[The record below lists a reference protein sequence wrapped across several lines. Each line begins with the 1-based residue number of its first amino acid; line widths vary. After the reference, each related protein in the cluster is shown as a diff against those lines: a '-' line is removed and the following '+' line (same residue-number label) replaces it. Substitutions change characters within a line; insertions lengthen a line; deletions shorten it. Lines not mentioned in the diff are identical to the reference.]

1 MLRLLLPLAA
11 LLLTGCAA
19 SYVPTGAAP
28 ASGPGY
34 ESEVALCREQA
45 YQQLDADKTLA
56 AAAAGVLLG
65 AAHGA
70 LAGVVSGAAGEGALI
85 GAAAGLVV
93 GAAIGAVSDDADF
106 TRAVDA
112 CMRGR
117 GYRRS

>member
-1 MLRLLLPLAA
+1 MLRLLLPLGA
-11 LLLTGCAA
+11 LLLAGCAA

-34 ESEVALCREQA
+34 ESEVALCRAQA
-45 YQQLDADKTLA
+45 HQQLDADKTLA
-56 AAAAGVLLG
+56 ASAVGVLLG

-70 LAGVVSGAAGEGALI
+70 LAGAAAGAAGEGALI

-93 GAAIGAVSDDADF
+93 GAAIGAAADDADF
-106 TRAVDA
+106 TRAVDD
-112 CMRGR
+112 CMRER